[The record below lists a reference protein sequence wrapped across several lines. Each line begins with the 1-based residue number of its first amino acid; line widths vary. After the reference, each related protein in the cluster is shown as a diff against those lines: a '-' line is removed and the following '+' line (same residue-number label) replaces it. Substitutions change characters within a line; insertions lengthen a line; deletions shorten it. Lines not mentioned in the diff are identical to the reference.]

1 MPLSSEAR
9 GRVATARPWLNG
21 FTEVAQKRSDA
32 EFELVDI
39 KDFNL
44 PLLDEAMPPIMGQ
57 YSKPHT
63 KAWAAKIGTFDAY
76 VFVTPEYNHGISGAL
91 KNAIDFLFAEWNNK
105 AAGFVSYGGA
115 SGARAVEQ
123 LRLVLA
129 EVQMATV
136 RLQVLLSMY
145 SDFENFSVF
154 KPDSR
159 KETSV
164 NEMLDQLVAW
174 GGALKPLR
182 KNIRRH
188 LMEIGVD
195 SFVAA
200 TVDAA
205 GRAVDPARH
214 LSELLEAITLA
225 DEVGLDVFGIGEH
238 HRREFLD
245 SAPTMILAAAA
256 ARTRRIR
263 LTSAVTVLSAADP
276 VRVFQEFATLDLL
289 SNGRAEIV
297 AGRGSFI
304 EAFPLFGLELE
315 DYDSLFAEKL
325 DLLLNIRENTH
336 VHWSG
341 KHRAPLTGQGVYPRP
356 LQNPLPVWLG
366 VGGTPSSFVRAGMLG
381 LPLMVA
387 IIGGEPHRFRPLIDR
402 YREAGLRAG
411 HSPDQLKVGIHS
423 LGYVADSSTKAED
436 EFFPG
441 YARSFSEIGRERGWP
456 PVTRAHFDALLG
468 PTGALL
474 VGDPE
479 TVAEK
484 ILRVNESLGGIS
496 RLTFQMS
503 VAALPHAK
511 MLRAIELLG
520 TDVAPMVRNSLAS
533 SQPQRVLPTVDRLA
547 AANCAHSPTLTTQER
562 IS

>member
-1 MPLSSEAR
+1 M
-9 GRVATARPWLNG
+9 
-21 FTEVAQKRSDA
+21 Q
-32 EFELVDI
+32 
-39 KDFNL
+39 
-44 PLLDEAMPPIMGQ
+44 
-57 YSKPHT
+57 
-63 KAWAAKIGTFDAY
+63 IG
-76 VFVTPEYNHGISGAL
+76 I
-91 KNAIDFLFAEWNNK
+91 
-105 AAGFVSYGGA
+105 
-115 SGARAVEQ
+115 
-123 LRLVLA
+123 
-129 EVQMATV
+129 
-136 RLQVLLSMY
+136 
-145 SDFENFSVF
+145 
-154 KPDSR
+154 
-159 KETSV
+159 
-164 NEMLDQLVAW
+164 
-174 GGALKPLR
+174 
-182 KNIRRH
+182 
-188 LMEIGVD
+188 D
-195 SFVAA
+195 SFAA
-200 TVDAA
+200 AHTESS
-205 GRAVDPARH
+205 RA
-214 LSELLEAITLA
+214 LSASERLGNLIEEIELA
-225 DEVGLDVFGIGEH
+225 DQVGLDVFGIGEH
-238 HRREFLD
+238 HRKEFLD
-245 SAPTMILAAAA
+245 SAQTVILAAAA
-256 ARTRRIR
+256 ARTSRIR

-341 KHRAPLTGQGVYPRP
+341 KHRAALTGQGVYPRP
-356 LQNPLPVWLG
+356 LQDPLPVWLG
-366 VGGTPSSFVRAGMLG
+366 VGGTPGSFIRAGILG

-402 YREAGLRAG
+402 YREAGLRAR

-423 LGYVADSSTKAED
+423 LGYVADSSTTAED

-441 YARSFSEIGRERGWP
+441 YAQSFTEIGRERGWP
-456 PVTRAHFDALLG
+456 PMTRAHFDAQLG

-496 RLTFQMS
+496 RITFQMS

-520 TDVAPMVRNSLAS
+520 TAVAPMVRNSLAYS
-533 SQPQRVLPTVDRLA
+533 KPQHVLPTKTVRA
-547 AANCAHSPTLTTQER
+547 A
-562 IS
+562 

>member
-1 MPLSSEAR
+1 M
-9 GRVATARPWLNG
+9 
-21 FTEVAQKRSDA
+21 Q
-32 EFELVDI
+32 
-39 KDFNL
+39 
-44 PLLDEAMPPIMGQ
+44 
-57 YSKPHT
+57 
-63 KAWAAKIGTFDAY
+63 
-76 VFVTPEYNHGISGAL
+76 
-91 KNAIDFLFAEWNNK
+91 
-105 AAGFVSYGGA
+105 
-115 SGARAVEQ
+115 
-123 LRLVLA
+123 
-129 EVQMATV
+129 
-136 RLQVLLSMY
+136 
-145 SDFENFSVF
+145 
-154 KPDSR
+154 
-159 KETSV
+159 
-164 NEMLDQLVAW
+164 
-174 GGALKPLR
+174 
-182 KNIRRH
+182 
-188 LMEIGVD
+188 IGVD

-200 TVDAA
+200 TVDAG

-238 HRREFLD
+238 HRSEFLD
-245 SAPTMILAAAA
+245 SAPTVILAAAA

-289 SNGRAEIV
+289 SKGRAEMV
-297 AGRGSFI
+297 VGRGSFI

-325 DLLLNIRENTH
+325 ELLLKIRENTY

-341 KHRAPLTGQGVYPRP
+341 KHRARLTGQGVYPRP
-356 LQNPLPVWLG
+356 LQDPLPVWLG
-366 VGGTPSSFVRAGMLG
+366 VGGSPGSFIRAGTLG

-402 YREAGLRAG
+402 YHWAGLRAG
-411 HSPDQLKVGIHS
+411 HSPEQLKVGVHS
-423 LGYVADSSTKAED
+423 LGYVADSSTTAED

-441 YARSFSEIGRERGWP
+441 YARSFTEIGRERGWP
-456 PVTRAHFDALLG
+456 PMTRAHFDAQLG

-503 VAALPHAK
+503 VADLPHAK
-511 MLRAIELLG
+511 LMRAIELIG
-520 TDVAPMVRNSLAS
+520 TQVAPLVRRALGSAT
-533 SQPQRVLPTVDRLA
+533 PALPSTKSERA
-547 AANCAHSPTLTTQER
+547 A
-562 IS
+562 